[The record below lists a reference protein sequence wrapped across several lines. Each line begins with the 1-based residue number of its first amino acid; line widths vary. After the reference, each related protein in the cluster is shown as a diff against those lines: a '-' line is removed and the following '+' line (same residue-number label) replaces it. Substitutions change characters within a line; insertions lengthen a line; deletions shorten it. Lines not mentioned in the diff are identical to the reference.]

1 MKLQTLLTSLR
12 AAQTDKTAGETTTG
26 AAAAAAAPAAT
37 ETKLAA
43 ALRDAA
49 TPAPVKTAAA
59 AEAAP
64 SAVEAV
70 TKIATELAQAE
81 QGAAIKEAALLGA
94 AFADATVARF
104 AEWQKAAGELP
115 AAVTGVAGV
124 KVASQAPQ
132 ADAVFSKYAEENPV
146 LARQAVALGY
156 SPTAAGLEKMAADS
170 YVQGYNDQV
179 TEIHKTAAEE
189 FLKAAAMTNALIEQ
203 SLR

>member
-12 AAQTDKTAGETTTG
+12 AAQTDKTAGETG
-26 AAAAAAAPAAT
+26 ATAAAPAAT

-49 TPAPVKTAAA
+49 TAPVKTAAA
-59 AEAAP
+59 VEAAP

-70 TKIATELAQAE
+70 TKIAAELAQAE

-115 AAVTGVAGV
+115 AAVTGVAGM
-124 KVASQAPQ
+124 KVASVAPQ
-132 ADAVFSKYAEENPV
+132 ADEVFSKYAEENPV

-156 SPTAAGLEKMAADS
+156 SPTAAGLEKMAEDS

-179 TEIHKTAAEE
+179 TEIHKTAADE